1 MIDVGFGIRASEINS
16 SAIFTVM
23 TETRD
28 TINHRYGPGQVQ
40 YSVTVYGSKVTTNF
54 NFDLDNALNLN
65 ALIAATNQLLD
76 VPGPVDLPQVL
87 TDAERL
93 FQSHPNRRPFSERVF
108 IAITDTAK
116 SDNDSALISAGDA
129 LRRQGL
135 LVFSVNNTGDGLN
148 AVTITQID
156 FLGFPTFTTV
166 RSVVIAETIIK
177 KALEGNKESLGIHNY
192 INNGKRQKQKK
203 HTHTRKSTLREDN
216 TLKRHG
222 GLFLSKLGIW
232 FQRLVQYFLI
242 IRENMLEF
250 FLLTKQFV

>member
-54 NFDLDNALNLN
+54 NFNLDNALNLN

-129 LRRQGL
+129 LRRQGI

-203 HTHTRKSTLREDN
+203 THTHP
-216 TLKRHG
+216 
-222 GLFLSKLGIW
+222 
-232 FQRLVQYFLI
+232 
-242 IRENMLEF
+242 
-250 FLLTKQFV
+250 